1 MRPAAAFLPVLLAS
15 GLAAAG
21 LFFVAV
27 PTAHAGQPTV
37 TIQGKIQQTPRRIVS
52 INPCVDALLMKLADA
67 RQIAAI
73 SHYSHDARA
82 TSIPLRQAL
91 RFKATS
97 GSAEEILATRPD
109 LVVGSSIVPL
119 ATKQALKR
127 RNIPLVQLSIPQS
140 IAESKA
146 QISELSIVLGTT
158 QRGEKLNRAIDRAFS
173 SSRAGKGAPIPAL
186 IWRSGGLVPG
196 AGTLP
201 DEIMRHTGFQNV
213 SSSYGLKQW
222 DILPLEKLVARPP
235 SVIFSNPGSAG
246 KHRGDRMLSHPVI
259 DRLSHRITI
268 VDYPSRLLNCA
279 GPSLIEAL
287 ETMARARET
296 ARASQ

>member
-1 MRPAAAFLPVLLAS
+1 MRPAAASLSVLLAG

-21 LFFVAV
+21 LFFSAA
-27 PTAHAGQPTV
+27 PSALAEQETV
-37 TIQGKIQQTPRRIVS
+37 RVQGKIPQAPERIVS

-73 SHYSHDARA
+73 SHYSHDERA
-82 TSIPLRQAL
+82 TSIPLDQAL

-97 GSAEEILATRPD
+97 GTAEEILAMKPD
-109 LVVGSSIVPL
+109 LVVASSIVPL
-119 ATKQALKR
+119 ATKQALNR
-127 RNIPLVQLSIPQS
+127 LNIPLIQLTIPQS

-146 QISELSIVLGTT
+146 QITRLSTILGNASRG
-158 QRGEKLNRAIDRAFS
+158 QRLNETIDRTLA
-173 SSRAGKGAPIPAL
+173 SSRAKNITPIPAL

-201 DEIMRHTGFQNV
+201 DEIMRHTGFRNV

-222 DILPLEKLVARPP
+222 DILSLEKLVASPP
-235 SVIFSNPGSAG
+235 RVIFSNPRGTN
-246 KHRGDRMLSHPVI
+246 KYHGDRMLSHPVL
-259 DRLSHRITI
+259 DRLSDRIAI

-279 GPSLIEAL
+279 GPTLIEAL
-287 ETMARARET
+287 ETMSRARKFAGEDK
-296 ARASQ
+296 

>member
-1 MRPAAAFLPVLLAS
+1 MRPAAASLSVLLAS

-21 LFFVAV
+21 LFFLTA
-27 PTAHAGQPTV
+27 PTASAGQTTV
-37 TIQGKIQQTPRRIVS
+37 TVQGKIRQAPRRIVS
-52 INPCVDALLMKLADA
+52 INPCVDALLMKLADSG
-67 RQIAAI
+67 QITAI

-97 GSAEEILATRPD
+97 GTAEEILSMRPD

-127 RNIPLVQLSIPQS
+127 LNIPLVQLSIPQS

-146 QISELSIVLGTT
+146 QIAELSAVLGTAK
-158 QRGEKLNRAIDRAFS
+158 RGEKLNMSIDRALA
-173 SSRAGKGAPIPAL
+173 SSRAEKGTAIPAL

-213 SSSYGLKQW
+213 SSSYGLNQW

-259 DRLSHRITI
+259 DRLSRRIAI

-296 ARASQ
+296 AGSGQ